1 MEEKLR
7 NMEDRVYKMYVW
19 NAKKRR
25 KRGNR
30 AEANAEDIK
39 TDNISELKQAIIY
52 NLSKPNKTQLE

>member
-7 NMEDRVYKMYVW
+7 NMEDTVYKMFVW

-30 AEANAEDIK
+30 EGANAEDIK